1 MMTKAEVKTISNMVS
16 GNRSHLSS
24 REHRHEMQTDAID
37 RNSIAALVP
46 IVGHRLSEGGDPG
59 SPGEDWKD
67 GPH

>member
-37 RNSIAALVP
+37 RNSIAVLGSDDRMFVKDK
-46 IVGHRLSEGGDPG
+46 GHDTRFSYA
-59 SPGEDWKD
+59 
-67 GPH
+67 